1 MPCGSAA
8 VAILPARSPQQP
20 DDHTAAMTRQRAGD
34 SMLAAALLI
43 GSASGWLTWTRSG
56 SANRNSYE
64 SLRSAQRLGIEELAP
79 FRVAWFCVP
88 VIAAAAVVLLV
99 AGFRRSALGC
109 SALVGLTLLAFGGGM
124 LLTPVASGAGPWAA
138 CLCGTVL
145 LTVAGVRIAQEVV
158 RR

>member
-1 MPCGSAA
+1 
-8 VAILPARSPQQP
+8 
-20 DDHTAAMTRQRAGD
+20 MTRQRASD
-34 SMLAAALLI
+34 SVLVVALLV
-43 GSASGWLTWTRSG
+43 GSVSGWLTWTRSG

-99 AGFRRSALGC
+99 SGFGRSALGC

-124 LLTPVASGAGPWAA
+124 LLTPVASGVGPWAA
-138 CLCGTVL
+138 CLCGGVL
-145 LTVAGVRIAQEVV
+145 LAVAGLRIAQEVV